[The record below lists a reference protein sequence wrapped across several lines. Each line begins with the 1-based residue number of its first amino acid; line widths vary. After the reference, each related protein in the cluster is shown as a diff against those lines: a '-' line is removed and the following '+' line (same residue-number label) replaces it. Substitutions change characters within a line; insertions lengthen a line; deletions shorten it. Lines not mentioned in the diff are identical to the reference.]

1 LAEAT
6 SNVNHIESHS
16 ARQTL
21 DDLDRH
27 KRLDAD
33 NMHRE
38 IASFPKQLRDAI
50 GLVDDL
56 DWSRTRPTTPAG
68 ICFCGMGGSAI
79 GGDLARSYWEHLSP
93 VPFLVVRNYQLP
105 MFINEHWSVI
115 VSSYSGNTEETLA
128 ALADAS
134 SRRCRQVVALASGG
148 RLAEMT
154 AEHQWPLVRLP
165 GGLLP
170 RASLGYTFAATMLAL
185 AHWGVAGN
193 NPAQM
198 TKQIAASIS
207 DGAAFLEPWSARF
220 DRQNPFDNNPAK
232 AAAAALA
239 GRLVIVMGVAGSSD
253 VVALRLK
260 SQLNENSKTLSFA
273 SVLPEANHNEIVGLD
288 ALGARADLAT
298 VVVLSLATEFPPVAA
313 QQQAFMQRLAR
324 RGIPLLHFAAEGK
337 NHLQR
342 LLYLVHLGDFISYHL
357 AILNGVDPS
366 PIAAIEELK
375 QSLKRPQ

>member
-1 LAEAT
+1 
-6 SNVNHIESHS
+6 VNQLDPHS
-16 ARQTL
+16 AAQAL

-27 KRLDAD
+27 KQLDAG

-38 IASFPKQLRDAI
+38 IAGFPKQMRDAI

-115 VSSYSGNTEETLA
+115 VSSYSGNTEETLS

-148 RLAEMT
+148 RLAEMA

-165 GGLLP
+165 SGLLP
-170 RASLGYTFAATMLAL
+170 RASLGYTFAATMLSL

-198 TKQIAASIS
+198 TKQIEASIS
-207 DGAAFLEPWSARF
+207 DAAAFLELWSARF
-220 DRQNPFDNNPAK
+220 GRENPLDKNPAK
-232 AAAAALA
+232 AAAAAMA
-239 GRLVIVMGVAGSSD
+239 GRLVVVMGVAGSSD

-260 SQLNENSKTLSFA
+260 SQLNENGKALSLA
-273 SVLPEANHNEIVGLD
+273 SVLPEANHNEIVGFD
-288 ALGARADLAT
+288 ALGERADST
-298 VVVLSLATEFPPVAA
+298 VVAVLSLGTENSEVAA
-313 QQQAFMQRLAR
+313 QQQAFMKRLAEQ
-324 RGIPLLHFAAEGK
+324 GIPILHFTADGK

-357 AILNGVDPS
+357 AILNAVDPS

-375 QSLKRPQ
+375 QSLKRF